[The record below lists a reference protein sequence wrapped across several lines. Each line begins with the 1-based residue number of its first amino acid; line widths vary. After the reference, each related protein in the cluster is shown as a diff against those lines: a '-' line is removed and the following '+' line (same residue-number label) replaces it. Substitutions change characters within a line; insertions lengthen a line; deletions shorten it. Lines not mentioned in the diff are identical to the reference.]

1 MSIAKMWITKTMK
14 FWRNKKIIIILVVAI
29 FFSIS
34 GFKVVVAAESA
45 IEGTTS
51 VVVYTA
57 AMGITFLAG
66 KIVSAL
72 YTAIAG
78 LIDIAIRAN
87 ALILSSPIVLSGWQ
101 IVLSFANLGFVL
113 AIIIIAFATIFRLQS
128 YAMKQVLWKLIV
140 AALLVNFSLV
150 IAGAF
155 INVADNVTSSF
166 NNKIKGA
173 DVSTAL
179 TGLLEVQ
186 TFTSPVWEKM
196 TGAERYSRGVLKA
209 TDALLNLVTLNWY
222 TYLTGGLEG
231 NLWGDQQS
239 ALSLVTGEKDL
250 KSESLLLIIGSIFF
264 SILFTFLSALTLL
277 AVAVMMFIRYFFLG
291 VLLILSPIVWLLWIF
306 PGTSNLWQKWWSEF
320 LRWTFFAPIMMFFLY
335 LAIAT
340 ISVENLKD
348 AKLQG
353 AIQGS
358 QQFTENLAK
367 KQEGGLVVDI
377 AKFGNLALVIGLI
390 MSGLIAANSLG
401 ITGASTA
408 MGFAKG
414 AGKWAQG
421 AVGRKGLQYGTA
433 GFRAKLWKDEE
444 GKRTKSFGEKAVEWS
459 SKTGWLGRHTLGYA
473 ARGIT
478 RLETAGGENILKEH
492 AKAAGNMSDADIKAS
507 ALTASGPRKIA
518 VAKELQKRKLLGDVD
533 AKNFITEGNQSL
545 FGRFRQGVSWGD
557 IEHGAKMDTKIA
569 KEIRETGRASLESV
583 NAFIKTYKGKDIE
596 PSAIK
601 DLYSGKAKL
610 GLSKESV
617 NELGK
622 VFANAFAQENY
633 QMVPKIIP
641 TMNGKERKNFSEIY
655 GEAVEF
661 ASAEARIAWT
671 NTMNNYAMGF
681 SAEAPTTGITPPP
694 PTP

>member
-1 MSIAKMWITKTMK
+1 MK
-14 FWRNKKIIIILVVAI
+14 FWRNKKIIIILIVAI

-34 GFKVVVAAESA
+34 GFEVVFAAESA

-57 AMGITFLAG
+57 AMGIAFLAG
-66 KIVSAL
+66 KIAAAL

-78 LIDIAIRAN
+78 LIDIALQAN
-87 ALILSSPIVLSGWQ
+87 ALILSSPVVLSGWQ

-113 AIIIIAFATIFRLQS
+113 AIIVIAFATIFRMQS

-155 INVADNVTSSF
+155 INIADNVTSSF

-173 DVSTAL
+173 NVSTAL

-186 TFTSPVWEKM
+186 TFASPVWEKM

-222 TYLTGGLEG
+222 TYLTGGMEKG
-231 NLWGDQQS
+231 AWGDTQS

-264 SILFTFLSALTLL
+264 SVLFTFLSALTLL
-277 AVAVMMFIRYFFLG
+277 TVAVMMFIRYFFVG
-291 VLLILSPIVWLLWIF
+291 VLLILSPVVWLLWIF
-306 PGTSNLWQKWWSEF
+306 PGTSNLWQKWWNNF
-320 LRWTFFAPIMMFFLY
+320 IRWTFFAPIMMFFLY

-401 ITGASTA
+401 ITGAKVA
-408 MGFAKG
+408 MGVAQS
-414 AGKWAQG
+414 AGRGFGGW
-421 AVGRKGLQYGTA
+421 VGRLPLRA
-433 GFRAKLWKDEE
+433 GAAAMRPGSW
-444 GKRTKSFGEKAVEWS
+444 GEKAGKAIRDAGDKWKA
-459 SKTGWLGRHTLGYA
+459 KTGLLNAPIRW
-473 ARGIT
+473 
-478 RLETAGGENILKEH
+478 AGGKLSSAGGAIERAPAYKAPTLFRSVLNDVKKQGGKEPIDRV
-492 AKAAGNMSDADIKAS
+492 KQ
-507 ALTASGPRKIA
+507 LR
-518 VAKELQKRKLLGDVD
+518 
-533 AKNFITEGNQSL
+533 
-545 FGRFRQGVSWGD
+545 
-557 IEHGAKMDTKIA
+557 
-569 KEIRETGRASLESV
+569 
-583 NAFIKTYKGKDIE
+583 KDID
-596 PSAIK
+596 S
-601 DLYSGKAKL
+601 LN
-610 GLSKESV
+610 KERDS
-617 NELGK
+617 LGK
-622 VFANAFAQENY
+622 FKMRTPGLTTAQISKIDS
-633 QMVPKIIP
+633 QMGNID
-641 TMNGKERKNFSEIY
+641 NEIKKLI
-655 GEAVEF
+655 
-661 ASAEARIAWT
+661 SKL
-671 NTMNNYAMGF
+671 
-681 SAEAPTTGITPPP
+681 
-694 PTP
+694 